1 MCRTSGGTQHNSSES
16 TIFPTKLW
24 NLRKTDDLWPRI
36 KGGLLQHII
45 QRAAATQSNV
55 YSQTSAA
62 TLSTEVPVQHDWFHP
77 KYFSVR
83 SVNRSSVEMNL
94 TLKKTKLLRIQLWH
108 YVRCYQEILHFRI
121 LPECSVH
128 KFKKSAVRIESNLL
142 VRFKAWKTACH
153 WVCFRRGG
161 SSRGLDYRS
170 VLTHLQNIPQP
181 FSSSSL
187 SLNWGK
193 LSAHS
198 PTLSS
203 LFRGLLASSST
214 LKCVE
219 PVFGKRLN
227 YVKQIKGLQTD
238 FSPQAELDRFTVPQ
252 RFFLCTINT
261 LNTKGRKARWI
272 NGGR

>member
-16 TIFPTKLW
+16 TIFPTQLW

-45 QRAAATQSNV
+45 QRAAATQSDV
-55 YSQTSAA
+55 YSESSAA
-62 TLSTEVPVQHDWFHP
+62 ALSTEVPVQHDWFHP

-83 SVNRSSVEMNL
+83 SVNRSSVEMNF
-94 TLKKTKLLRIQLWH
+94 TLKRQNSLEYSCDTMSDATRRFFIFGFYQNS
-108 YVRCYQEILHFRI
+108 VR
-121 LPECSVH
+121 
-128 KFKKSAVRIESNLL
+128 KFKKSAVRIGSNLL

-181 FSSSSL
+181 FSSSPL

-203 LFRGLLASSST
+203 LFRGLLASSSA

-261 LNTKGRKARWI
+261 LNTKGRKSRWI